1 MGIHLVA
8 SYICSSLVTVGV
20 GRGAHSGVLYCVLV
34 HFRSILNA
42 LLCSSVGYSAVRRV
56 EGLSTQ
62 SEWTTGPVPPP
73 DQLGS
78 KARLMTV
85 VNLASEEW
93 SCPRRTA
100 SLRD

>member
-1 MGIHLVA
+1 MQVTCSLSVIVGYAGEHTPVYSFVYLGILVQ
-8 SYICSSLVTVGV
+8 
-20 GRGAHSGVLYCVLV
+20 
-34 HFRSILNA
+34 
-42 LLCSSVGYSAVRRV
+42 SSVRSSVARSAVCRV
-56 EGLSTQ
+56 QGLSTQ

-93 SCPRRTA
+93 SCPHWTA
-100 SLRD
+100 SLCD